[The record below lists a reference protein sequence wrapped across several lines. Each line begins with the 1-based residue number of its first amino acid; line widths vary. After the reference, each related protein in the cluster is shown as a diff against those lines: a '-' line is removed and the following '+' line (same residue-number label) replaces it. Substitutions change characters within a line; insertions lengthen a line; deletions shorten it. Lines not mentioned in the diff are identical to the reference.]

1 MGEGFGCIY
10 QVNKGGKLIVAKS
23 EKKIEKK
30 KLSLTSKIFIG
41 LIAGDR
47 KSTRLNSSH

>member
-30 KLSLTSKIFIG
+30 KLDTESFIKEYTEMVTSLK
-41 LIAGDR
+41 L
-47 KSTRLNSSH
+47 KK